1 MDFES
6 QVNPRLNPI
15 RVVQV
20 LGDVPLATVPPVE
33 NTLHR
38 YPWLC
43 SLRGVGQQSSHYC
56 GVTLLARPPG
66 PTVLVTAAHCTF
78 VCKSEEG
85 NIVPNCCCPNVG
97 PDTCTDTEDCGTNPQ
112 TAEMTGEDVEV
123 VCGEWNTAGNLNET
137 YNVILPIKKFVRH
150 PGFREGAI

>member
-1 MDFES
+1 M
-6 QVNPRLNPI
+6 
-15 RVVQV
+15 
-20 LGDVPLATVPPVE
+20 
-33 NTLHR
+33 
-38 YPWLC
+38 
-43 SLRGVGQQSSHYC
+43 GQQSSHYC

-112 TAEMTGEDVEV
+112 TTEMTGDDVEV